1 MQYREPEVA
10 IIVRV
15 RLSDPPFG
23 LSADEQAESIL
34 VD

>member
-1 MQYREPEVA
+1 MQYREPAVA
-10 IIVRV
+10 ILVRV
-15 RLSDPPFG
+15 RLSDRPSG